1 MRGKETTERCRHI
14 RDRSRG
20 RTFTCFVFNFD
31 TASGSANSVENTTGI
46 PLLTPRG
53 RNRFRTAFARA
64 QLIVLEISAIRTK
77 DGSTLAPAPMEDT
90 MGILWIYAWYI
101 RYTLGLRE
109 SMASTTKSR
118 GADRSTSSVR
128 SSRRN
133 SFRTVSCNWGIDIEQ
148 TLGYDLGFRHP

>member
-20 RTFTCFVFNFD
+20 RTFTCFVFSSITRPD
-31 TASGSANSVENTTGI
+31 RRTRWKNTTGI

-118 GADRSTSSVR
+118 GADKSTSSVR

-133 SFRTVSCNWGIDIEQ
+133 SFRTVSCNWGLISSK
-148 TLGYDLGFRHP
+148 TLGHDLGFRHP